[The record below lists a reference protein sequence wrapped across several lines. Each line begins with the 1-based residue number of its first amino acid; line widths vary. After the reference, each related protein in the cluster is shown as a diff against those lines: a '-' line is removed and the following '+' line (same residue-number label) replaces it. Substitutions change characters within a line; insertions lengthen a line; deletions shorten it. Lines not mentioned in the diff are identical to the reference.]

1 MQREPTGGLAARAG
15 RWSARHRKTA
25 ILGWLAFVAIA
36 LVAGTM
42 TGTNEPTDADGYDG
56 ESRRAQTVLADAGFP
71 SYDVA
76 EEVVLVQSRTATIE
90 HPRFRAAVEDVQ
102 HAVAGQA
109 VVKNVV
115 SPLGPDGQVSRDGRS
130 ALVEFEIAG
139 DADDAQDRVAPVM
152 AAVARVADSHPD
164 LTVGEFGAASI
175 DRELADDQASE
186 QQRSQFLSLGVTL
199 LILLIVF
206 GALLAASVPL
216 VLALT
221 AVVGTTGLLGVA
233 SQLIPTDSTAF
244 QVVLLVGLA
253 VGVDYSLF
261 YVRREREERA
271 AGRSKLDALELA
283 AATSGRAV
291 LISGLTVIVAMSGM
305 FITGNTTFMSMGM
318 GTILVVAAAVIGSLT
333 VLPAILAALGDRI
346 NKGRI
351 PLLRRRSEA
360 RDSRAWGWLIDR
372 VMRRPV
378 VAVVVAGGALLAL
391 SIPALSM
398 ETKLTGIDD
407 LPRDLATVQTY
418 HEVQDT
424 FPSEADPAVVVVK
437 ASDIDAPEVQRAI
450 AGFQQRVEDDRGF
463 AGNGAVEV
471 NPSHTVATLDVGLNG
486 TASGHAAH
494 RAIEHLRED
503 VLPATLG
510 TVDGVT
516 ADVTG
521 QAAAEADFNSLMQTR
536 TPLVFAFVL
545 GLAFLLL
552 LVTFRSIVI
561 PIKAILLN
569 LLSVGA
575 AYGTLKLVFQDG
587 RGEGLLGFESSG
599 AITSWLPLFLF
610 VILFGLS
617 MDYHVFILSRIR
629 EAWQRGMST
638 ERAVAHGIKTTAGTV
653 TAAALVMVLVFAV
666 FATESSL
673 DLKQLGV
680 GLAVAILIDATII
693 RGILLPASMKL
704 LGKWNWYLPSWLQW
718 LPEFEH
724 DGGFKPDREPS
735 TGPGPVPQPAG
746 A

>member
-1 MQREPTGGLAARAG
+1 MQREHSGGLAARAG

-25 ILGWLAFVAIA
+25 IFGWLAFVAIA
-36 LVAGTM
+36 LVAGSL
-42 TGTNEPTDADGYDG
+42 TGTNEPADADTYDG
-56 ESRRAQTVLADAGFP
+56 ESRRAETVLADAGFP

-76 EEVVLVQSRTATIE
+76 SEVVLVQSRTATIE
-90 HPRFRAAVEDVQ
+90 DPGFRAAVRDAEQ
-102 HAVAGQA
+102 AVAGQA

-115 SPLGPDGQVSRDGRS
+115 SPLGPDGQVSEDRRS
-130 ALVEFEIAG
+130 ALVEFDIAG
-139 DADDAQDRVAPVM
+139 DADDAQDKVAPVM
-152 AAVARVADSHPD
+152 AAVDRVAAAHPD

-175 DRELADDQASE
+175 DKQLADDQASE

-199 LILLIVF
+199 LVLLIVF
-206 GALLAASVPL
+206 GALLAAAVPL

-221 AVVGTTGLLGVA
+221 AVAGTMGLVGVA
-233 SQLIPTDSTAF
+233 SQLVPIDSTAF

-271 AGRSKLDALELA
+271 AGRGKLDALDMA

-291 LISGLTVIVAMSGM
+291 LISGLTVIVALAGM
-305 FITGNTTFMSMGM
+305 FITGSTIFMSIAM

-378 VAVVVAGGALLAL
+378 VAIVVAGGALLAL
-391 SIPALSM
+391 SIPALGMQTQLSGIN
-398 ETKLTGIDD
+398 ELPQDLT
-407 LPRDLATVQTY
+407 TVQTY
-418 HEVQDT
+418 NKVQAA
-424 FPSEADPAVVVVK
+424 FPSEAEPAVVVMTAK
-437 ASDIDAPEVQRAI
+437 DIDAPEVQEAI
-450 AGFQQRVEDDRGF
+450 AGFEQRVDDDPMF
-463 AGNGAVEV
+463 AGTGAIEV
-471 NPSHTVATLDVGLNG
+471 NPSHTAAALDVGLAG
-486 TASGHAAH
+486 SGSGEAAH
-494 RAIEHLRED
+494 QAVEHLRED

-510 TVDGVT
+510 SVGGVT
-516 ADVTG
+516 ANVTG

-561 PIKAILLN
+561 PIKAIVLN

-587 RGEGLLGFESSG
+587 RGEGLLGFESNG

-617 MDYHVFILSRIR
+617 MDYHVFIISRIR

-638 ERAVAHGIKTTAGTV
+638 EQAVAHGIKTTAGTV

-680 GLAVAILIDATII
+680 GLSVAILIDATII
-693 RGILLPASMKL
+693 RGILLPASMKV
-704 LGKWNWYLPSWLQW
+704 LGKWNWYLPRWLQW
-718 LPEFEH
+718 LPELEH
-724 DGGFKPDREPS
+724 DGGFKPDHAPR
-735 TGPGPVPQPAG
+735 TGPAPQPAG

>member
-1 MQREPTGGLAARAG
+1 MQREPTRGLAARAG

-36 LVAGTM
+36 LVAGTL
-42 TGTNEPTDADGYDG
+42 TGTNEPSDADRFDG
-56 ESRRAQTVLADAGFP
+56 ESRQAQRVLADAGMP
-71 SYDVA
+71 SYDVDS
-76 EEVVLVQSRTATIE
+76 EVVLLQSRTETVEDAG
-90 HPRFRAAVEDVQ
+90 FRAAVTDVER
-102 HAVAGQA
+102 AVAAQP

-115 SPLGPDGQVSRDGRS
+115 SPLGADGRVSEDGRS
-130 ALVEFEIAG
+130 ALVEFQITG
-139 DADDAQDRVAPVM
+139 DADDAQDKIAPVM
-152 AAVARVADSHPD
+152 AAVDRVADAHPD
-164 LTVGEFGAASI
+164 LTVGAFGDASI
-175 DRELADDQASE
+175 GRELADDQASE

-199 LILLIVF
+199 LVLLLAF

-221 AVVGTTGLLGVA
+221 AVIGTMGLLGVA

-271 AGRSKLDALELA
+271 AGRSKLDALDMA

-291 LISGLTVIVAMSGM
+291 LISGLTVIVAMAGM
-305 FITGNTTFMSMGM
+305 FITGSTTFMSIGM

-360 RDSRAWGWLIDR
+360 RDSRAWGWVIDR

-391 SIPALSM
+391 SIPALGIQ
-398 ETKLTGIDD
+398 TQLTGTDD
-407 LPRDLATVQTY
+407 LPKDLATVQTY
-418 HEVQDT
+418 NKVQDA
-424 FPSEADPAVVVVK
+424 FPSEAAPAVVVVEAK
-437 ASDIDAPEVQRAI
+437 DVEAPEVQQAI
-450 AGFQQRVEDDRGF
+450 AGFQQRVEDDRGL

-486 TASGHAAH
+486 SGSGDAAH
-494 RAIEHLRED
+494 RAVEHLRDD
-503 VLPATLG
+503 VLPSTLG
-510 TVDGVT
+510 QVGGVT
-516 ADVTG
+516 AAVTG
-521 QAAAEADFNSLMQTR
+521 QAAAEADFNSLMKTR

-561 PIKAILLN
+561 PIKAIVLN

-587 RGEGLLGFESSG
+587 HGEGLLGFESSG

-629 EAWQRGMST
+629 EAWQGGMST

-673 DLKQLGV
+673 DMKQLGV

-704 LGKWNWYLPSWLQW
+704 LGKWNWYLPRWLQW
-718 LPEFEH
+718 LPELDHE
-724 DGGFKPDREPS
+724 GRAKPNHAPR
-735 TGPGPVPQPAG
+735 TGPVPQPAG